1 MDWRLYQRWLKA
13 IVLPA
18 LIAVLILAAPAF
30 SWAAGASSN
39 QALNQAASLLA
50 PEPDAKISV
59 YLQPEANDDQAG
71 YGVNGDSVTVLEQV
85 SDNQS
90 LIWKHIRF
98 DNSPYAEG
106 WVQATF
112 ITLEAANAQEP
123 NAQEP
128 NAQEPNAQE
137 PNAQKQQAQKQQ
149 AQKQQAQR
157 QQALTNSSTTSAAG
171 GRYLGNRQS
180 QSSQSA
186 QTSQQLQSNQRS
198 QSYSQQNQN

>member
-1 MDWRLYQRWLKA
+1 MLKSCNPMDRRLYQRWLKA
-13 IVLPA
+13 IVLPV

-106 WVQATF
+106 WVQETF
-112 ITLEAANAQEP
+112 VDLNASKAAKSNGQT
-123 NAQEP
+123 
-128 NAQEPNAQE
+128 
-137 PNAQKQQAQKQQ
+137 QQAQKQQ
-149 AQKQQAQR
+149 AQKQRLLANNN
-157 QQALTNSSTTSAAG
+157 TMPAAG
-171 GRYLGNRQS
+171 SRYLGNRQP
-180 QSSQSA
+180 QFSQSA
-186 QTSQQLQSNQRS
+186 QTSQQSQSNQRS
-198 QSYSQQNQN
+198 QSYSQRNQN

>member
-1 MDWRLYQRWLKA
+1 MLKTCNPTGWLASQRWLKA

-18 LIAVLILAAPAF
+18 LIAVLVLAAPAS

-39 QALNQAASLLA
+39 QALNQSASLLA

-112 ITLEAANAQEP
+112 ITLEAANATEP
-123 NAQEP
+123 NAQK
-128 NAQEPNAQE
+128 

-149 AQKQQAQR
+149 AQKQQAQK

>member
-106 WVQATF
+106 WVQETF
-112 ITLEAANAQEP
+112 ITLEAANATEP
-123 NAQEP
+123 NAQKS
-128 NAQEPNAQE
+128 
-137 PNAQKQQAQKQQ
+137 NAQKQQAQK
-149 AQKQQAQR
+149 